1 MLRLEIPVMI
11 TKQNEFWRYAE
22 YRILRLLTKTA
33 KNTWVE
39 DRLQLLSHYTKNI
52 MRTFKFLS
60 GLAVVLFSVFS
71 LNGCASMAGPRES
84 KQFAS
89 IVDYL
94 YPKATQA
101 PQLAPGITYLRPPV
115 RVGIAFAPNDSKART
130 LPETEKIKL
139 MERIKTAFAGQAF
152 IGSLE
157 IIPSQYLQPAGGFV
171 NMEQVARMFN
181 VEVMA
186 MVSYDQI
193 QFTDSNSLSFLY
205 WTVIGAYV
213 VHGNEYDTQTMLD
226 ISVFDVASRKLLMR
240 APGTSQVK
248 GGANLSNF
256 SERSR
261 AARTE
266 GYNKAADQLIPALQA
281 EIESFRERLKTN
293 DNMRVEP
300 RPGYRSSNNPE

>member
-1 MLRLEIPVMI
+1 M
-11 TKQNEFWRYAE
+11 K
-22 YRILRLLTKTA
+22 
-33 KNTWVE
+33 
-39 DRLQLLSHYTKNI
+39 
-52 MRTFKFLS
+52 TFKFLT
-60 GLAVVLFSVFS
+60 GLSVFIFTVFS
-71 LNGCASMAGPRES
+71 LNGCASMAGPREA
-84 KQFAS
+84 KQSAS

-101 PQLAPGITYLRPPV
+101 PQHVPGITYLRPPV
-115 RVGIAFAPNDSKART
+115 RVGIAFAPNDPKART

-139 MERIKTAFAGQAF
+139 MERIKAAFAEQAF
-152 IGSLE
+152 IGSID
-157 IIPSQYLQPAGGFV
+157 IIPSQYLQPAGGFE

-181 VEVMA
+181 VDVIA

-213 VHGNEYDTQTMLD
+213 VHGNEHDTQTMLD

-248 GGANLSNF
+248 GAANLSNF

-261 AARTE
+261 AARIE
-266 GYNKAADQLIPALQA
+266 GYNKAADQLIPALQT
-281 EIESFRERLKTN
+281 EIEAFRQRIKTN
-293 DNMRVEP
+293 DNMRIEP
-300 RPGYRSSNNPE
+300 RPGYRSSGSQN